1 MVPAV
6 VAVAATAAV
15 VAVVFPRHHKPESA
29 QRVAVSRYVTQ
40 VDAVEQRM
48 TYALSKVASVYREFT
63 SSRSLSP
70 ATARGLSQAERT
82 LVSLHARLAQV
93 DAPPQARHLRVLIVR
108 LVDQEMQITHE
119 VDGLVHFAPA
129 FRSAVSA
136 LQAAATVLSH
146 RLSAAQAPKPRS
158 LRGTPAQIKKAQAA
172 YTAAANVAAAAQADA
187 VVSYDDALGVVIRRL
202 RQLSPPAVFAP
213 AYHAQLVA
221 LEDTVTAGT
230 RLAAELR
237 NPKRTR
243 VAELSRAFTVATRRA
258 QSTSAQR
265 AEIAAVVAY
274 NRRVKAV
281 GQTAAAVRNELSRL
295 QRALP

>member
-1 MVPAV
+1 MVPAI
-6 VAVAATAAV
+6 VAVAAI
-15 VAVVFPRHHKPESA
+15 VAVVSVVLPRHHKPEST
-29 QRVAVSRYVTQ
+29 QRVAVSRYITQ

-48 TYALSKVASVYREFT
+48 TYALSEVASAYREFT

-70 ATARGLSQAERT
+70 ATARGLAQAERT
-82 LVSLHARLAQV
+82 LVALHARVAGV
-93 DAPPQARHLRVLIVR
+93 DAPPQARHLRSLIVK
-108 LVDQEMQITHE
+108 LVGQETEITHE
-119 VDGLVHFAPA
+119 VDGLVHFTPA
-129 FRSAVSA
+129 FRSAVST
-136 LQAAATVLSH
+136 LQTAATALSR
-146 RLSAAQAPKPRS
+146 RLSAAQAPKPHS
-158 LRGTPAQIKKAQAA
+158 LRGTPAQIKKARAA
-172 YTAAANVAAAAQADA
+172 YNAAANVAAATQADA
-187 VVSYDDALGVVIRRL
+187 VAAYDDALAAIIRRL

-213 AYHAQLVA
+213 AYQAQLVA
-221 LEDTVTAGT
+221 LEDTVAAGA

-237 NPKRTR
+237 NSKRSH